1 MATQLERISTISPV
15 RAILAAGGL
24 ALLLLLG
31 VASPAVAQD
40 YPTPTTSPATSVQRT
55 VVEQDPPGELARTG
69 SDNTEL
75 LLVVGAGVLV
85 AGGALVVVSKRQHAK
100 HSA

>member
-1 MATQLERISTISPV
+1 MAMQLERISTISPV

-55 VVEQDPPGELARTG
+55 VLEQDPPGELARTG
-69 SDNTEL
+69 SDNTEI
-75 LLVVGAGVLV
+75 LLVVGAGVLL
-85 AGGALVVVSKRQHAK
+85 AGAALVVAGKRR
-100 HSA
+100 SARHTA

>member
-1 MATQLERISTISPV
+1 MATQLERISSISPV

-40 YPTPTTSPATSVQRT
+40 YPTPTTSPAVSVAR
-55 VVEQDPPGELARTG
+55 EPAPPELARTG
-69 SDNTEL
+69 SDNTAIL
-75 LLVVGAGVLV
+75 LMVGTGVLV
-85 AGGALVVVSKRQHAK
+85 AGGAFLVVSKRQHAK

>member
-1 MATQLERISTISPV
+1 MSTQLERISTISPV

-31 VASPAVAQD
+31 VASPASAQD
-40 YPTPTTSPATSVQRT
+40 YPTPSTTPTSVDVTEVSRA
-55 VVEQDPPGELARTG
+55 PELPRTG
-69 SDNTEL
+69 SDNTEI
-75 LLVVGAGVLV
+75 LVLVGAGVLL
-85 AGGALVVVSKRQHAK
+85 AGTALVVVSKRQHAK

>member
-1 MATQLERISTISPV
+1 MAKQLERISTISPV

-40 YPTPTTSPATSVQRT
+40 YPTPTTSPATSVEVTEVSRSN
-55 VVEQDPPGELARTG
+55 ELPRTG
-69 SDNTEL
+69 SDNTETL
-75 LLVVGAGVLV
+75 LLVGAGVLL
-85 AGGALVVVSKRQHAK
+85 AGTALVVVGKRQHAK